1 MAKGDDM
8 ERETE
13 LIRKLYRAL
22 NRMMCEAKVAR
33 SYGTGHNL
41 TYSDIGLLK
50 SVRRYE
56 SAKAGDLSQYLG
68 ITNGAVTQL
77 ARKLMDKG
85 YLAPYRQEGNR
96 KEVYYRLTDAG
107 EQACRGYDAYS
118 DRMKGRL
125 VDYLAPL
132 DDGTVAAIDGMLDLV
147 LATSGGCGRCDGSDA
162 AEETS
167 EKKTRCAKCQTIF

>member
-1 MAKGDDM
+1 M

-22 NRMMCEAKVAR
+22 NRMMCEARVPRA
-33 SYGTGHNL
+33 YGTGHKL

-50 SVRRYE
+50 SVRQYE
-56 SAKAGDLSQYLG
+56 SAKGGDLSQYLG

-96 KEVYYRLTDAG
+96 KEVYYRLTETG
-107 EQACRGYDAYS
+107 ERACEGYDEYT
-118 DRMKGRL
+118 DRLKGRL
-125 VDYLAPL
+125 GDYLTPL
-132 DDGTVAAIDGMLDLV
+132 DAEAVAAIDGMLNII
-147 LATSGGCGRCDGSDA
+147 LANVSGCGRCGDG
-162 AEETS
+162 ETN